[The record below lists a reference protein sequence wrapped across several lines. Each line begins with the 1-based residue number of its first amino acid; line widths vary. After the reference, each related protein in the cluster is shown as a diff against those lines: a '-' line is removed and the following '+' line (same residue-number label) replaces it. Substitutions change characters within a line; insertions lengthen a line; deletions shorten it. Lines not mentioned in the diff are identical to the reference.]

1 MSLCS
6 LYCVSFDKKGLNLFK
21 LLGSNADLVRSASV
35 ASGSKLAALRMLNE
49 QVEPKGTYFIDIIK
63 SNSRSA
69 RAYLI
74 RSRIFE
80 KIFFRLYIGGTT
92 TLNVSLF

>member
-1 MSLCS
+1 M
-6 LYCVSFDKKGLNLFK
+6 FK
-21 LLGSNADLVRSASV
+21 FLGSNADLVRSASV
-35 ASGSKLAALRMLNE
+35 ASGSKFAALRMLNE
-49 QVEPKGTYFIDIIK
+49 QVEPKGTYFIDVIK

-80 KIFFRLYIGGTT
+80 KIFFRLSIDGSTR
-92 TLNVSLF
+92 LNVSLF

>member
-1 MSLCS
+1 M
-6 LYCVSFDKKGLNLFK
+6 FK

-35 ASGSKLAALRMLNE
+35 ASGSKFAALRMLNE
-49 QVEPKGTYFIDIIK
+49 QVEPKGTYFIDFIK

-74 RSRIFE
+74 LPRIFE
-80 KIFFRLYIGGTT
+80 KIFFRLSIDGSTR
-92 TLNVSLF
+92 LNVSLF

>member
-1 MSLCS
+1 MFKFL
-6 LYCVSFDKKGLNLFK
+6 GL
-21 LLGSNADLVRSASV
+21 NADLVKSASV
-35 ASGSKLAALRMLNE
+35 ASGSKFAALRMLNE
-49 QVEPKGTYFIDIIK
+49 QVEPKGTNLIDFIK

-80 KIFFRLYIGGTT
+80 KIFFRLSIDGTT
-92 TLNVSLF
+92 RLNVSLF